1 MAEESFFNTIK
12 SSITYRWFRSVFSVV
27 LFFLIS
33 VEFLFIGAYLG
44 SYTDSVS
51 EYIASKHD
59 TNMISFQVLLKAH
72 NYDLYSTVKPFYD
85 EITSGNEI
93 MTEIFD
99 TDGSLLVSTK
109 GISVSY
115 NKELDVTPGVSETMY
130 KEDSTGERLF
140 VYTAPLK
147 DQVGKTYAHIRYTTT
162 LDKMFVLEMAVIAV
176 SVLGIAVVAGLVFI
190 SGLYFIRSIVRPVE
204 TITKSAKQISYGD
217 FSIRIEKK
225 YDDEIGNLSDAIND
239 MASEL
244 SKIDKLKNDF
254 ISSISHELRTPLTA
268 IRGWNETIEM
278 CDPETD
284 GDLIEKG
291 LNIISI
297 ETDRLSTMVEEL
309 LDYSKIQSGRFQISK
324 SRIDLLR
331 IMMETLDVYTQRAEQ
346 ANVSIE
352 FEMPPFEPTIIGDG
366 NRIKQVYINVLDNAI
381 KHTPVGGKIS
391 VSFLKAG
398 GGYSVI
404 IKDTGA
410 GISEKDLPMVKERFY
425 KGASTKPG
433 SGLGLSIC
441 NEIVTLHGGELNIYS
456 KEGEGTKVV
465 ITLPTADVTEEIE
478 RIKTNNE

>member
-1 MAEESFFNTIK
+1 MGEESFFNKIK

-27 LFFLIS
+27 FFFLVS
-33 VEFLFIGAYLG
+33 VEFIFIGTYLG
-44 SYTDSVS
+44 SSTDSVS
-51 EYIASKHD
+51 EYLASKHEV
-59 TNMISFQVLLKAH
+59 NMISFQVLLKSN
-72 NYDLYSTVKPFYD
+72 NYDLYKTVKPFFD
-85 EITSGNEI
+85 EVTLGNDI
-93 MTEIFD
+93 MIEIFD
-99 TDGSLLVSTK
+99 TDGNVLVSTH
-109 GISVSY
+109 GMSMSY
-115 NKELDVTPGVSETMY
+115 GKDIDVTPVVSETTY
-130 KEDSTGERLF
+130 KDSETGERIF
-140 VYTAPLK
+140 VYTAPLG

-162 LDKMFVLEMAVIAV
+162 LDKMFTLEMIVIAV
-176 SVLGIAVVAGLVFI
+176 SVFAVAIVVGLVFI

-204 TITKSAKQISYGD
+204 TVTKSAKQISHGD

-225 YDDEIGNLSDAIND
+225 YDDEIGSLSDAIND

-284 GDLIEKG
+284 SDLIEKG

-352 FEMPPFEPTIIGDG
+352 FEMPHFEPAIIGDG

-381 KHTPVGGKIS
+381 KHTPAGGKIS
-391 VSFLKAG
+391 VSFLKQN

-465 ITLPTADVTEEIE
+465 ITLPTADITEEIE
-478 RIKTNNE
+478 RIKV